1 MKRYLITALA
11 AAMLQSCAWIDEVG
25 QPDSKAEFR
34 LEDAQSDDTA
44 LACPTIQ
51 FPLKFDFFDID
62 TPDESITTIG
72 MYANYPD
79 IMTSQYALITFVP
92 TDAQTLEACP
102 PPTELAGTT
111 QPLTRDG
118 CVRMAIQINA
128 CDPKITAR
136 VIGTLTLDAFSP
148 ERGKRVEG
156 KVEGKVIY
164 FEQVNT
170 ATETRERQT
179 EIGTVEGEFSFVN
192 HAGAV
197 WNI

>member
-1 MKRYLITALA
+1 MKKIMFTALA

-25 QPDSKAEFR
+25 QADSKAEFR
-34 LEDAQSDDTA
+34 LEGAQSDDAA
-44 LACPTIQ
+44 LACPAKQ

-62 TPDESITTIG
+62 TPDDSITTIQ

-79 IMTSQYALITFVP
+79 VMTNQYAMISFVP
-92 TDAQTLEACP
+92 KDAQTLEPCP
-102 PPTELAGTT
+102 PPKDIAGST

-118 CVRMAIQINA
+118 CVRMAIQFNA
-128 CDPKITAR
+128 CDPQVTAR
-136 VIGTLTLDAFSP
+136 VIGSLTLDAFST

-156 KVEGKVIY
+156 KVEGKAVF
-164 FEQVNT
+164 FEQVST
-170 ATETRERQT
+170 ATETREIQT

-197 WNI
+197 WNH